1 MTGLS
6 AWFKDRPL
14 WVQDAAQRLIQQGNI
29 TTADL
34 NELVALCKKEA
45 AGDLRLSDDTSPKP
59 IPDDAFKSVQC
70 QEPLRLKAIK
80 DVVGINA
87 LAPRKALEFGP
98 QSLAIIYGVNG
109 AGKSGYM
116 RLLKH
121 VCGAR
126 APGRLLGNVFAA
138 PSQDQG
144 CKIDYTRDGQDHGLE
159 WVSAKG
165 VVDDLED
172 VAIYDTDCAYVYVD
186 KEHEVSYEPPLLGLF
201 RQLVDACGQVDQVL
215 KNEIESNVSA
225 LPKLPDEYVGTDVAS
240 WFGKIDNNTSAE
252 DVASHCTW
260 MDDDTEALNTL
271 NQRLSEADPQ
281 SKAKSLRKAKEHLAQ
296 LIKRLTETNTQLS
309 DVAFEEFLNA
319 KEEAAAKRR
328 AATEDADRIFANAP
342 LDGVAS
348 ESWRL
353 LWEQV
358 RRFSEELAYPA
369 SPFPNTDAE
378 ACCVLCQQLLTDD
391 AKERLRS
398 FESFVKGS
406 LEREASEAEQK
417 VRRISEEQ
425 TDLLDGEQLDS
436 MLDLAGVTEEALRK
450 AVSTYCL
457 MLRARREQFDT
468 EDNLVKL
475 PVLPNDK
482 ALDSLVFLKKN
493 MEEQASAYELYAQTS
508 DRTAPL
514 KQRRELK
521 TKKWLSEQKASIE
534 SEIERQKSIA
544 LLEKARRLTN
554 TKALTD
560 KASSLSE
567 ELVTEAFKKR
577 FMDELNLLGATRLR
591 LRVGIEKVKAAK
603 GQVWHKLT
611 LCGADMAAHT
621 RDVLSE
627 GEFRIVSIAAFLADV
642 ATEDYDVPFIFDDP
656 ISSLDQYY
664 EERVAERVV
673 RLAQSRQVIV
683 FTHRLSLLS
692 ALENSSEKHGV
703 DSQVVSLQRES
714 WGTGEPSEPPLP
726 SQKPKKALN
735 TLLNERLAKA
745 RKVYE
750 ETGRS
755 EYMLLAKALC
765 SDIRIT
771 IERLIENDLLADV
784 VQRFRRPINTVGKLH
799 KVAKITSKDCKYID
813 AMMTKY
819 SRYEHAQPGE
829 APIELPEPD
838 ELEQDLKGIKT
849 WLDEFSDREVPE

>member
-6 AWFKDRPL
+6 AWFKNRPL
-14 WVQDAAQRLIQQGNI
+14 WVQDAARRLIQQGGI

-34 NELVALCKKEA
+34 NELVALCKQEA
-45 AGDLRLSDDTSPKP
+45 AGNLGSSDGTSPKP
-59 IPDDAFKSVQC
+59 IPDDAFQSVHGQG
-70 QEPLRLKAIK
+70 PLRLKTIK
-80 DVVGINA
+80 DVIGINA
-87 LAPRKALEFGP
+87 LAPRKPLEFGP
-98 QSLAIIYGVNG
+98 QSLAIIYGVTG

-138 PSQDQG
+138 SSQDQG
-144 CKIDYTRDGQDHGLE
+144 CKINYTLDGQDDDLE
-159 WVSAKG
+159 WVPAKG
-165 VVDDLED
+165 VIGNLKN

-186 KEHEVSYEPPLLGLF
+186 KEHKVSYEPLLLGLF

-215 KNEIESNVSA
+215 RNEIESNVSA
-225 LPKLPDEYVGTDVAS
+225 LPKLPNDYVGTDAAP
-240 WFGKIDNNTSAE
+240 WFRKIDNNTSAE
-252 DVASHCTW
+252 DVASHCAWT
-260 MDDDTEALNTL
+260 DDDTEALITL
-271 NQRLSEADPQ
+271 NLRLSEADPQ
-281 SKAKSLRKAKEHLAQ
+281 SKANNLRKAKEHLAR
-296 LIKRLTETNTQLS
+296 LIKRLTESKTQLS
-309 DVAFEEFLNA
+309 DAAFEEFLKA
-319 KEEAAAKRR
+319 KEEATTKRH

-342 LDGVAS
+342 VDGVAS

-353 LWEQV
+353 LWDQA
-358 RRFSEELAYPA
+358 RRFSEEVAYPA
-369 SPFPNTDAE
+369 NPFPNTNAE
-378 ACCVLCQQLLTDD
+378 ARCVLCQQSLADV

-425 TDLLDGEQLDS
+425 TDLADSEQLDS

-450 AVSTYCL
+450 GVSTYCL
-457 MLRARREQFDT
+457 MLRARRELFGT
-468 EDNLVKL
+468 EDDLAKL
-475 PVLPNDK
+475 SALPNDE
-482 ALDSLVFLKKN
+482 ALDGLVSLEKN
-493 MEEQASAYELYAQTS
+493 LEEQALAYERDAQTS

-514 KQRRELK
+514 KQRRELGAR
-521 TKKWLSEQKASIE
+521 KWLSEQRVSIE

-544 LLEKARRLTN
+544 LLEKTRRLTY

-560 KASSLSE
+560 KASSLSK

-577 FMDELNLLGATRLR
+577 FEDELSLLGATRLR
-591 LRVGIEKVKAAK
+591 VVIEKVKATK

-611 LCGADMAAHT
+611 LRNANMTAHT

-642 ATEDYDVPFIFDDP
+642 DTEDYDVPFIFDDP
-656 ISSLDQYY
+656 ISSLDQDY
-664 EERVAERVV
+664 EERVAERLV

-692 ALENSSEKHGV
+692 ALENASEKRGV
-703 DSQVVSLQRES
+703 DSKVVSLQRQS
-714 WGTGEPSEPPLP
+714 WGTGEPGDPPLP
-726 SQKPKKALN
+726 AQKPKKALT
-735 TLLNERLAKA
+735 TLLNKRLAKA

-750 ETGRS
+750 ETGGS
-755 EYMLLAKALC
+755 EYMVLAKALC

-784 VQRFRRPINTVGKLH
+784 VKRFRRPINTVGKLH
-799 KVAKITSKDCKYID
+799 KVAKITSKDCEYID

-819 SRYEHAQPGE
+819 SRYEHAQPEE
-829 APIELPEPD
+829 APVELPEPN
-838 ELEQDLKGIKT
+838 ELEQDLKRLKA
-849 WLDEFSDREVPE
+849 WLDEFSDREVPA